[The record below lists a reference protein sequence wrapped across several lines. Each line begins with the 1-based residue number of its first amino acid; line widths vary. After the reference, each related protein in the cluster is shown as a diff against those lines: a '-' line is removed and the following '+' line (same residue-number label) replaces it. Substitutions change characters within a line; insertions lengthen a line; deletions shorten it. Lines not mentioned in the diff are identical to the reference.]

1 MIFFFS
7 GISSHNRN
15 VDPLG
20 EPLKSV
26 AKAPK
31 VKLQISS
38 GPAPP
43 VLNFEPLPYGRRRKR
58 KRSNEENG
66 PKRVK
71 LVISAKR
78 LHPAT
83 KSNNILLEPL
93 AEIQVCVYSV
103 HRNLA
108 IFTLKNI
115 WEIWLL
121 CVKLEY
127 HAKKI
132 LQLKFTF

>member
-1 MIFFFS
+1 MFSYFS
-7 GISSHNRN
+7 GVSSH
-15 VDPLG
+15 DKDMEPIG

-43 VLNFEPLPYGRRRKR
+43 ILNFEPLPYGRRRKR

-71 LVISAKR
+71 LVISSKR

-93 AEIQVCVYSV
+93 TEIQVCSP
-103 HRNLA
+103 
-108 IFTLKNI
+108 ITIITLLFKY
-115 WEIWLL
+115 LG
-121 CVKLEY
+121 K
-127 HAKKI
+127 
-132 LQLKFTF
+132 

>member
-1 MIFFFS
+1 MEPI
-7 GISSHNRN
+7 
-15 VDPLG
+15 G

-43 VLNFEPLPYGRRRKR
+43 ILNFEPLPYGRRRKR

-71 LVISAKR
+71 LVISSKR

-93 AEIQVCVYSV
+93 TEIQVCMPIT
-103 HRNLA
+103 NL
-108 IFTLKNI
+108 IFQKTPGKF
-115 WEIWLL
+115 
-121 CVKLEY
+121 CQKSLE
-127 HAKKI
+127 
-132 LQLKFTF
+132 

>member
-1 MIFFFS
+1 MVNNNYWIADNFIFFYIL
-7 GISSHNRN
+7 GVSSHARN
-15 VDPLG
+15 MEPVG

-31 VKLQISS
+31 VKLEISS

-43 VLNFEPLPYGRRRKR
+43 VLNYEPLPYGRRKKKR
-58 KRSNEENG
+58 ANDENG

-93 AEIQVCVYSV
+93 SEIQVWAYTFKHVV
-103 HRNLA
+103 FLA
-108 IFTLKNI
+108 RAVVQVTVFM
-115 WEIWLL
+115 
-121 CVKLEY
+121 
-127 HAKKI
+127 
-132 LQLKFTF
+132 

>member
-1 MIFFFS
+1 MEP
-7 GISSHNRN
+7 
-15 VDPLG
+15 VG

-31 VKLQISS
+31 VKLEISS

-43 VLNFEPLPYGRRRKR
+43 VLNYEPLPYGRRKKKR
-58 KRSNEENG
+58 ANDENG

-93 AEIQVCVYSV
+93 SEIQV
-103 HRNLA
+103 
-108 IFTLKNI
+108 
-115 WEIWLL
+115 
-121 CVKLEY
+121 
-127 HAKKI
+127 
-132 LQLKFTF
+132 